1 MDKILRESQLNP
13 FPLLFMAKQP
23 ATPAIASML
32 LVAGLERSGI
42 HVHVTVFPCEIWVMG
57 RRQLPWFLRTRQ
69 GHGGGGWVL
78 PALAC
83 HMCGLFLACFWR
95 VFGCRETE
103 WPALGGAGGADCTA
117 GQDVMVL
124 PDPCPRRQRLIQEC
138 APHGPLS
145 SFGTKLQV
153 LWTWGPQWHSA
164 VQTSSHCPAPLANT
178 ESKMKFSEG
187 PQVTAID
194 LSRNK
199 AEANARSVPS
209 LWATAASHTATGFL
223 LRQVCFGRVNSISG
237 ALQGSWSKS

>member
-1 MDKILRESQLNP
+1 MWLCFHVKFGWWVGDSCLDSWGQGRATVVVVESCL
-13 FPLLFMAKQP
+13 PLP
-23 ATPAIASML
+23 ATC
-32 LVAGLERSGI
+32 V
-42 HVHVTVFPCEIWVMG
+42 
-57 RRQLPWFLRTRQ
+57 
-69 GHGGGGWVL
+69 
-78 PALAC
+78 
-83 HMCGLFLACFWR
+83 ACFWR

-199 AEANARSVPS
+199 AKANASSVPS
-209 LWATAASHTATGFL
+209 LWAMAASHTATGFL